1 LLETIELRELRR
13 RDDDDDNDADDEDE
27 VEKHAIEIMAPLPLL
42 EIRGEND
49 EACGWSSTYLTGTI
63 TIAALLLLLHN
74 EIILAAQ
81 TLSSHL
87 LLPLLLRRWMA
98 YDLLLP
104 LLLRRWMAY
113 ALRLHLQLVFGLQ
126 ATGFFAAGVCS

>member
-1 LLETIELRELRR
+1 MLETIELRELRG
-13 RDDDDDNDADDEDE
+13 RDDDDDNDADLDDADDEDE

-74 EIILAAQ
+74 EIILAAPTPPHTCCFFCFFVDGWHMHSACTYNWCLDFKLQGSLQ
-81 TLSSHL
+81 TVH
-87 LLPLLLRRWMA
+87 
-98 YDLLLP
+98 
-104 LLLRRWMAY
+104 
-113 ALRLHLQLVFGLQ
+113 ALRQKD
-126 ATGFFAAGVCS
+126 FAP

>member
-1 LLETIELRELRR
+1 LLGTIELRELRR
-13 RDDDDDNDADDEDE
+13 RDDVDDNDADLDDADDE
-27 VEKHAIEIMAPLPLL
+27 VEFEKHAIEIMAPLPLL

-87 LLPLLLRRWMA
+87 LLLLL
-98 YDLLLP
+98 LL
-104 LLLRRWMAY
+104 RWMAY

-126 ATGFFAAGVCS
+126 ATEFFAAGVCS

>member
-63 TIAALLLLLHN
+63 TIAALLLLLLHN

-81 TLSSHL
+81 TLSSH
-87 LLPLLLRRWMA
+87 
-98 YDLLLP
+98 LLLP

-126 ATGFFAAGVCS
+126 ATGFFADGVCS

>member
-1 LLETIELRELRR
+1 MLETIELRELRR

-87 LLPLLLRRWMA
+87 LLP
-98 YDLLLP
+98 P
-104 LLLRRWMAY
+104 LLRRWMAY

-126 ATGFFAAGVCS
+126 ATGFFADGVCS

>member
-13 RDDDDDNDADDEDE
+13 RDDDDDNDADLDDADDEDE
-27 VEKHAIEIMAPLPLL
+27 VEKHAIEIIAPLPLL
-42 EIRGEND
+42 EIQEGEND

-87 LLPLLLRRWMA
+87 LLL
-98 YDLLLP
+98 

-113 ALRLHLQLVFGLQ
+113 ALRLHLQLVFGLR
-126 ATGFFAAGVCS
+126 AIGFFADGVCS